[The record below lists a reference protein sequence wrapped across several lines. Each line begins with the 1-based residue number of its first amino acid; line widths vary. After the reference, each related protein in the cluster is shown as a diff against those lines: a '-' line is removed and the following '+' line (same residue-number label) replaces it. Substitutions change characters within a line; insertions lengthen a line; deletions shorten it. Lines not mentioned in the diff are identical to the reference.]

1 MAIVMPESAGIVV
14 RALGRVARIEARSM
28 DGIDSAAGT
37 NRTSNRVGKH
47 VLIRNPVV
55 DTTPAGNR
63 C

>member
-1 MAIVMPESAGIVV
+1 MAIVMHESAVTVI
-14 RALGRVARIEARSM
+14 RTMCCIALLETRSM